1 MGLALDWA
9 GFVSNVAQDADTL
22 ARLRIAIFLVPAV
35 VVAASGAA
43 ICFFGVNN
51 AQHPRIVEDI
61 AAGVGAGDPPPSESP
76 RAACGLRH
84 PPSPP
89 PAPQPAPTRSGA

>member
-51 AQHPRIVEDI
+51 AQHRRIVEDI

-76 RAACGLRH
+76 RPASR
-84 PPSPP
+84 PSRRPKSEK
-89 PAPQPAPTRSGA
+89 RSGGKEGGGRC